1 MHTNNTINNR
11 LMQDI
16 SRQKRKIHTNV
27 TFLSQFE
34 INSGVQC
41 KKHRHYQTFKGEMME
56 IICKNEEFVTV
67 IKPFGVSSQENGR
80 DGLPELL
87 KKELNTDE
95 IYTVHRLDTVTSGVM
110 VYARTKKAAALL
122 SKGITDGTFEKEYL
136 AVVHG
141 EVIPESGI
149 MEDFLFKDSRKNKS
163 FVVKKERKGVK
174 KASLEYEVQE
184 TKNGLSLVKIKLHTG
199 RTHQIRVQFSSRR
212 HPVYGDG
219 KYGASDNIPFIAL
232 FSHRISFISPENGER
247 VSFEAPRPHYDFFDL

>member
-1 MHTNNTINNR
+1 
-11 LMQDI
+11 
-16 SRQKRKIHTNV
+16 
-27 TFLSQFE
+27 
-34 INSGVQC
+34 
-41 KKHRHYQTFKGEMME
+41 MME
-56 IICKNEEFVTV
+56 IICNNEEFVTV

-80 DGLPELL
+80 DGLPDIIKRELQL
-87 KKELNTDE
+87 SE

-110 VYARTKKAAALL
+110 VYAKTKKAAAVL
-122 SKGITDGTFEKEYL
+122 SKGITDGTFQKEYL

-141 EVIPESGI
+141 EVSPEKGI

-163 FVVKKERKGVK
+163 FVVKSERKGVK
-174 KASLEYEVQE
+174 KASLEYEVTE
-184 TKNGLSLVKIKLHTG
+184 VKNGLSLVKIKLHTG

-247 VSFEAPRPHYDFFDL
+247 VSFVSPRPHYDFFDL

>member
-1 MHTNNTINNR
+1 
-11 LMQDI
+11 
-16 SRQKRKIHTNV
+16 
-27 TFLSQFE
+27 
-34 INSGVQC
+34 
-41 KKHRHYQTFKGEMME
+41 MME
-56 IICKNEEFVTV
+56 IICNNEEFVTV

-80 DGLPELL
+80 DGLPDIIKRELQL
-87 KKELNTDE
+87 SE

-110 VYARTKKAAALL
+110 VYAKTKKAAAVL
-122 SKGITDGTFEKEYL
+122 SKGITDGTFQKEYL

-141 EVIPESGI
+141 EVSPEKGI

-163 FVVKKERKGVK
+163 FVVKSERKGVK
-174 KASLEYEVQE
+174 RASLEYEVTE
-184 TKNGLSLVKIKLHTG
+184 VKNGLSLVKIKLHTG

-247 VSFEAPRPHYDFFDL
+247 VSFVSPRPKYDFFDL

>member
-1 MHTNNTINNR
+1 
-11 LMQDI
+11 
-16 SRQKRKIHTNV
+16 
-27 TFLSQFE
+27 
-34 INSGVQC
+34 
-41 KKHRHYQTFKGEMME
+41 MME
-56 IICKNEEFVTV
+56 IICNNEEFVTV

-80 DGLPELL
+80 DGLPDIIKRELQL
-87 KKELNTDE
+87 SE

-110 VYARTKKAAALL
+110 VYAKTKKAAAVL
-122 SKGITDGTFEKEYL
+122 SKGITDGTFQKEYL

-141 EVIPESGI
+141 EVSPEKGI

-163 FVVKKERKGVK
+163 FVVKSERKGVK
-174 KASLEYEVQE
+174 KASLEYEVTE
-184 TKNGLSLVKIKLHTG
+184 VKNGLSLVKIKLHTG

-247 VSFEAPRPHYDFFDL
+247 VSFVAPRPKYDFFDL

>member
-1 MHTNNTINNR
+1 
-11 LMQDI
+11 
-16 SRQKRKIHTNV
+16 
-27 TFLSQFE
+27 
-34 INSGVQC
+34 
-41 KKHRHYQTFKGEMME
+41 MME
-56 IICKNEEFVTV
+56 IICNNEEFVTV

-80 DGLPELL
+80 DGLPDII
-87 KKELNTDE
+87 KKELQLSE

-110 VYARTKKAAALL
+110 VYAKTKKAAAVL
-122 SKGITDGTFEKEYL
+122 SKGITDGTFQKEYL

-141 EVIPESGI
+141 EVSPEKGI

-163 FVVKKERKGVK
+163 FVVKSERKGVK
-174 KASLEYEVQE
+174 KASLEYEVTE
-184 TKNGLSLVKIKLHTG
+184 VKNGLSLVRIKLHTG

-247 VSFEAPRPHYDFFDL
+247 VSFVSPRPHYDFFDL

>member
-1 MHTNNTINNR
+1 
-11 LMQDI
+11 
-16 SRQKRKIHTNV
+16 
-27 TFLSQFE
+27 
-34 INSGVQC
+34 
-41 KKHRHYQTFKGEMME
+41 ME
-56 IICKNEEFVTV
+56 IICNNEEFVTV

-80 DGLPELL
+80 DGLPDIIKRELQL
-87 KKELNTDE
+87 SE

-110 VYARTKKAAALL
+110 VYAKTKKAAAVL
-122 SKGITDGTFEKEYL
+122 SKGITDGTFQKEYL

-141 EVIPESGI
+141 EVSPEKGI

-163 FVVKKERKGVK
+163 FVVKNERKGVK
-174 KASLEYEVQE
+174 KASLEYEVTE
-184 TKNGLSLVKIKLHTG
+184 VKNGLSLVKIKLHTG

-247 VSFEAPRPHYDFFDL
+247 VSFVSPRPHYDFFDL

>member
-1 MHTNNTINNR
+1 
-11 LMQDI
+11 
-16 SRQKRKIHTNV
+16 
-27 TFLSQFE
+27 
-34 INSGVQC
+34 
-41 KKHRHYQTFKGEMME
+41 MME
-56 IICKNEEFVTV
+56 IICNNEEFVTV

-80 DGLPELL
+80 DGLPDIIKRELQL
-87 KKELNTDE
+87 SE

-110 VYARTKKAAALL
+110 VYAKTKKAAAVL
-122 SKGITDGTFEKEYL
+122 SKGITDGTFQKEYL

-141 EVIPESGI
+141 EVSPEKGI

-163 FVVKKERKGVK
+163 FVVKSERKGVK
-174 KASLEYEVQE
+174 KASLEYEVTE
-184 TKNGLSLVKIKLHTG
+184 VKNGLSLVRIKLHTG

-247 VSFEAPRPHYDFFDL
+247 VSFVSPRPKYDFFDL

>member
-1 MHTNNTINNR
+1 
-11 LMQDI
+11 
-16 SRQKRKIHTNV
+16 
-27 TFLSQFE
+27 
-34 INSGVQC
+34 
-41 KKHRHYQTFKGEMME
+41 MME
-56 IICKNEEFVTV
+56 IICNNDEFVTV

-80 DGLPELL
+80 DGLPDIIKRELQL
-87 KKELNTDE
+87 SE

-110 VYARTKKAAALL
+110 VYAKTKKAAAVL
-122 SKGITDGTFEKEYL
+122 SKGITDGTFQKEYL

-141 EVIPESGI
+141 EVSPEKGI

-163 FVVKKERKGVK
+163 FVVKSERKGIK
-174 KASLEYEVQE
+174 KASLEYEVTE
-184 TKNGLSLVKIKLHTG
+184 VKNGLSLVKIKLHTG

-247 VSFEAPRPHYDFFDL
+247 VSFVSPRPHYDFFDL